1 MRLKTII
8 FILWMVLCA
17 VSYAGSALKQVC
29 LRDACID
36 VEIADTDAKR
46 QKGLMYR
53 ENLPENQGMLFI
65 FEYEAPHRFWM
76 KNTLIPLDIIWI
88 DKDKRIVD
96 IKANAAP
103 CKEICEP
110 FEGGYKERNCESFT
124 PSAKALYA
132 LEVSAGFTKTHKI
145 TIGDHITF

>member
-88 DKDKRIVD
+88 HQGKVVD
-96 IKANAAP
+96 VSLDVANP
-103 CKEICEP
+103 YGNEEP
-110 FEGGYKERNCESFT
+110 KVVYPIE
-124 PSAKALYA
+124 PADLV
-132 LEVSAGFTKTHKI
+132 LEVNAGWARTHQIK
-145 TIGDHITF
+145 IGDMVRESK